1 MNKQTA
7 IKKYH
12 NLGDLKIEEIYFSQ
26 FWRLGNKLDDTG
38 PPHCLLRVCFF
49 QYRAVWSLQPQ
60 MVEETSL
67 GSL

>member
-38 PPHCLLRVCFF
+38 LPPVQGRLVTAASNGR
-49 QYRAVWSLQPQ
+49 
-60 MVEETSL
+60 
-67 GSL
+67 GD